1 MNHRAQLISAAAG
14 LTLVALLGWAF
25 APRPLAVEVAR
36 ATTGPYEQAIAE
48 DGKTRLRERYVVTAP
63 LAGRLARITLREGD
77 TIEAGAIV
85 ATLTP
90 VFSPLLDERTQRE
103 QASRAEAAQAAVRR
117 AGAALERTQVAL
129 EQARVEL
136 RRDEQLARQ
145 NFVSPAKL
153 DADRLALQ
161 AAQKDVDTAF
171 EARRIVEHEAEV
183 VRAALL
189 AVRAPA
195 GAASA
200 FLVRSPVA
208 GRVLRVAQGSET
220 TVTLGAPLLE
230 VGDTTQLEIVA
241 ELLTTDALRALPGAL
256 VRIERW
262 GGPDALEGRVRLVE
276 PAAFTKVSALGVEE
290 QRVNVLIEIRSP
302 AASWQALGDGFRVG
316 VQIVTQAQASVL
328 RVPVSAVFPHADGGM
343 AVFVL
348 EDGRARLTPVE
359 LGGRNGSQAWVRSG
373 IAEGAEVV
381 VYPAAALRD
390 GARARARN
398 VPVRAAS

>member
-1 MNHRAQLISAAAG
+1 MIRKTRWMTAAAG
-14 LTLVALLGWAF
+14 AALVALLAWAF

-48 DGKTRLRERYVVTAP
+48 DGKTRLRERYIVTAP
-63 LAGRLARITLREGD
+63 LAGRLARIALREGD
-77 TIEAGAIV
+77 VVEAGAIV

-90 VFSPLLDERTQRE
+90 VFSPLLDERTRRE
-103 QASRAEAAQAAVRR
+103 QSSRAEAAQAAVRR
-117 AGAALERTQVAL
+117 AGAALARAKVTL

-145 NFVSPAKL
+145 NFISLARL

-161 AAQKDVDTAF
+161 AAEKDVDTAL
-171 EARRIVEHEAEV
+171 EARHVTEHEAETA
-183 VRAALL
+183 RAALL
-189 AVRAPA
+189 AIRAPA
-195 GAASA
+195 GEAPA
-200 FLVRSPVA
+200 FLVRAPVA
-208 GRVLRVAQGSET
+208 GRVLRVAQASET
-220 TVTLGAPLLE
+220 TVALGSPLLE
-230 VGDTTQLEIVA
+230 IGDISQLEIVA
-241 ELLTTDALRALPGAL
+241 ELLTTDALKALPGTL

-262 GGPDALEGRVRLVE
+262 GGVETLEGRVRFVE

-290 QRVNVLIEIRSP
+290 QRVNVVIELRSP
-302 AASWQALGDGFRVG
+302 AASWQALGDGYRVG
-316 VQIVTQAQASVL
+316 VRIVTQSHASAL

-348 EDGRARLTPVE
+348 KEGRARLTPVE

-373 IAEGAEVV
+373 IVEGARVV

-390 GARARARN
+390 GARVKARI
-398 VPVRAAS
+398 VPVAAES

>member
-1 MNHRAQLISAAAG
+1 MNRKTRLISAAAG
-14 LTLVALLGWAF
+14 LALVALVVWAF

-36 ATTGPYEQAIAE
+36 VTRGPYEQAIVE

-63 LAGRLARITLREGD
+63 LAGRLSRITLREGD
-77 TIEAGAIV
+77 AIEAGAPL

-103 QASRAEAAQAAVRR
+103 QSSRAEAAQAAVRR
-117 AGAALERTQVAL
+117 AGAALERAQVAL

-136 RRDEQLARQ
+136 RRNEQLARQ
-145 NFVSPAKL
+145 NFIAPAKL

-161 AAQKDVDTAF
+161 AAQKDVETAF
-171 EARRIVEHEAEV
+171 EARHIAEHEAETA
-183 VRAALL
+183 RAALL

-195 GAASA
+195 GAATA
-200 FLVRSPVA
+200 FLVRAPVA
-208 GRVLRVAQGSET
+208 GRVLRVAQSSET
-220 TVTLGAPLLE
+220 TVALGAPLLE
-230 VGDTTQLEIVA
+230 IGDTRQLEIVA
-241 ELLTTDALRALPGAL
+241 ELLTTDALQVRPGAL

-262 GGPDALEGRVRLVE
+262 GGRDPLEGRVRLVE

-290 QRVNVLIEIRSP
+290 QRVNVVIELASP
-302 AASWQALGDGFRVG
+302 PAFWQALGDGYRVG
-316 VQIVTQAQASVL
+316 VRIITLDQASVL

-348 EDGRARLTPVE
+348 DRGRAQLTPVE
-359 LGGRNGSQAWVRSG
+359 LGGRNGSQAWVRTG
-373 IAEGAEVV
+373 IAEGAQVV

-390 GARARARN
+390 GARVKARN
-398 VPVRAAS
+398 VQVAAPS